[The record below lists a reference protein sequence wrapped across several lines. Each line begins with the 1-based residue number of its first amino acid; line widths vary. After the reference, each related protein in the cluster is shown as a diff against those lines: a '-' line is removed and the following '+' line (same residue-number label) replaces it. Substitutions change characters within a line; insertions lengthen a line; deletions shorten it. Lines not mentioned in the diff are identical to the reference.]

1 MRPYSLVI
9 AITITLIGSDV
20 SAQKANDTLRMSV
33 NQPIRLLDSIQNPNP
48 EASLISRNVNETLLA
63 YDVVERRLSPRLA
76 SEWRMVDDRTA
87 EVKLRSG
94 LRFHD
99 GAPFTADDVIYTLEY
114 VTDPK
119 TNFLFKDTRFG
130 WIEAFEKISADTVRI
145 RSREVKATILT
156 KLVQVPPIVPAH
168 LYKENPA
175 DFGRAPVGTGQFRA
189 VSVDSAKGIILEKFT
204 EYTEVGVE
212 SAAQV
217 RRIEVASIADIQTK
231 IAKLLVGELDL
242 VFDLDADTAQ
252 SLLNHPTL
260 KVTSA
265 PTLSFS
271 YIGFDAANRS
281 GIKVL
286 KDRRVRE
293 ALLRAI
299 DRNKLRVAL
308 LPKDMADKP
317 AQEAMCHP
325 SLIGCAWSQKPGSY
339 GPVLAK
345 ALLAEAGLSDCFDL
359 EISTWGQPK
368 RAAEAVAGELRK
380 IGVRATVSN
389 QTANVFQKNRG
400 DGKVQAMI
408 VLWDN
413 AAGQPDVEATSN
425 FFFAESSRNYNEDP
439 DLIRWDREGS
449 ITQNL
454 HAREEIYRKL
464 FDKVTEER
472 YAMPLAELPA
482 VIAHDKDLLLLGGN
496 GRPEGFSL
504 NRVKCKK

>member
-1 MRPYSLVI
+1 MNLYSLL
-9 AITITLIGSDV
+9 ATITIILISGAAG
-20 SAQKANDTLRMSV
+20 AQKANDTLRMSV

-63 YDVVERRLSPRLA
+63 YDVTERRLRPRLA
-76 SEWRMVDDRTA
+76 ADWRMVDERTA
-87 EVKLRSG
+87 EIKLRPG
-94 LRFHD
+94 VKFHD
-99 GAPFTADDVIYTLEY
+99 GTPFTADDVIYTLEY

-119 TNFLFKDTRFG
+119 TNFLFKDSRFG
-130 WIEAFEKISADTVRI
+130 WIEAFEKIGADTVRI

-168 LYKENPA
+168 LYKENPM
-175 DFGRAPVGTGQFRA
+175 DFGRAPVGTGPFK
-189 VSVDSAKGIILEKFT
+189 VLSVDSAKGIVLEKFAG
-204 EYTEVGVE
+204 YTEVGIDP
-212 SAAQV
+212 AAQV

-231 IAKLLVGELDL
+231 IAKLMVGELDL

-252 SLLNHPTL
+252 SLVNHPTL
-260 KVTSA
+260 KLTSS

-271 YIGFDAANRS
+271 YIALDAADRS

-286 KDRRVRE
+286 KDKRVRE
-293 ALLRAI
+293 ALFRAI
-299 DRNKLRVAL
+299 DRDKLRAAL
-308 LPKDMADKP
+308 LSKEMADKP

-325 SLIGCAWSQKPGSY
+325 SLIGCSWSQKPVSY
-339 GPVLAK
+339 DPARAK
-345 ALLAEAGLSDCFDL
+345 ALLVEAGFADGFDL
-359 EISTWGQPK
+359 EISTWGQPR

-380 IGVRATVSN
+380 IGVRATISN

-413 AAGQPDVEATSN
+413 AAGQPDVESTSN
-425 FFFAESSRNYNEDP
+425 FFFADSSRNYNADQ

-449 ITQNL
+449 ITQDL
-454 HAREEIYRKL
+454 RAREDIYRKL

-472 YAMPLAELPA
+472 YAMPLVELPA
-482 VIAHDKDLLLLGGN
+482 VIAHDKDLLLMGGN
-496 GRPEGFSL
+496 GRPEGFNL
-504 NRVKCKK
+504 NRVAWKK